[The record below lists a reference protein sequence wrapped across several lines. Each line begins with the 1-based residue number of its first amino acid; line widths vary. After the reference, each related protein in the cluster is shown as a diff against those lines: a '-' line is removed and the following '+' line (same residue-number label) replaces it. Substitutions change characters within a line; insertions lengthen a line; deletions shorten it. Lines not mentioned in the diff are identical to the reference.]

1 MEMGGK
7 VSINCPKTGYR
18 CDLEFKLKV
27 IENRNTMP
35 DLKIESMYLRI
46 EIQILAFTG

>member
-27 IENRNTMP
+27 IKNRKGNQ
-35 DLKIESMYLRI
+35 KIEKVIKNRKGN
-46 EIQILAFTG
+46 QK